1 MAETETE
8 SVPTSGFKVRP
19 LSRVAKPDAQVAGG
33 GQQKAE
39 SSIPEPHDSKFQ
51 SKSSRLRELTGELRE
66 LEARLR
72 LGGGL
77 DKIEKQHKAHKLT
90 ARERIDL
97 LLDNDSYKQE
107 VGLLVAYDQ
116 YLQSRGQKS
125 EVRSQKSEVGGTVEQ
140 EIGGAPAAGV
150 VTTIGRVAGR
160 EVVVVANDATVKAGS
175 WWPETIKKIL
185 RAQEIAMRSRVPII
199 YLVDSAGVN
208 LPYQG
213 GVFPGQYG
221 ASRIFYYNSIMRRYL
236 KVPQI
241 SAVMGPCIAGGAY
254 LPALSDIIIM
264 VEGTSFMGLGGANL
278 VKGATGQTIDNET
291 LGGARTH
298 NELSGVAHYRV
309 KNDEECTAK
318 IREFVSELP
327 TKAQCAVSI
336 TNGADPKTPEENLY
350 DIIPEDHRQP
360 YNVRELLNCVLDE
373 GNLDEFQADYA
384 KEVITGHA
392 RIRGIQVGVIANNR
406 GMFRDPAG
414 GSPKFGG
421 IIYTESAEKV
431 AYFIE
436 TCNRHQTPL
445 LFIQDVSGFM
455 VGSEA
460 EHSGIIRAGARFVE
474 AMATAI
480 VPKIVVTVNHAS
492 GAGYYAMAGQ
502 GFDPDFIFSWPTGRM
517 GVMEGDSAVQAVFGS
532 ELAKLRAKREEPS
545 EELEAEM
552 QKVRETYERD
562 LDAKYAAARGF
573 VDAVIAPEETR
584 DALELAL
591 RVSLN
596 YSGPHLGP
604 FVLPAALV

>member
-1 MAETETE
+1 MKIAQAET
-8 SVPTSGFKVRP
+8 PK
-19 LSRVAKPDAQVAGG
+19 
-33 GQQKAE
+33 
-39 SSIPEPHDSKFQ
+39 
-51 SKSSRLRELTGELRE
+51 RLRQLTDELQE
-66 LEARLR
+66 LETRLR
-72 LGGGL
+72 LGGGP
-77 DKIEKQHKAHKLT
+77 DKIERQHQQGKLT
-90 ARERIDL
+90 ARERIKL
-97 LLDNDSYKQE
+97 LLDNDSYHQE
-107 VGLLVAYDQ
+107 IGLLVAYDQ
-116 YLQSRGQKS
+116 YG
-125 EVRSQKSEVGGTVEQ
+125 
-140 EIGGAPAAGV
+140 GGAPGAGV
-150 VTTIGRVAGR
+150 VTVVGRVEGR

-185 RAQEIAMRSRVPII
+185 RAQEIAMRTRVPII

-221 ASRIFYYNSIMRRYL
+221 AARIFYYNSIMRRYL

-264 VEGTSFMGLGGANL
+264 VENTSFMGLGGANL

-309 KNDEECTAK
+309 ADDQTCIAK

-327 TKAQCAVSI
+327 QAQSTVELSGEAKRPI
-336 TNGADPKTPEENLY
+336 EELY

-360 YNVRELLNCVLDE
+360 YDVRKLLECLLDD
-373 GNLDEFQADYA
+373 GHLDEFQADYA
-384 KEVITGHA
+384 KEMITGHA
-392 RIRGIQVGVIANNR
+392 RIRGIQVGVIANHR
-406 GMFRDPAG
+406 GMVRAPG
-414 GSPKFGG
+414 GKPPRFGG

-431 AYFIE
+431 AFFIE

-445 LFIQDVSGFM
+445 LFVQDVSGFM
-455 VGSEA
+455 IGPDA

-474 AMATAI
+474 AMATAV
-480 VPKIVVTVNHAS
+480 VPKIVLTVNHAS

-532 ELAKLRAKREEPS
+532 QLEKLKKNGESPDAA
-545 EELEAEM
+545 LNAEM
-552 QKVRETYERD
+552 DKVRETYDME

-573 VDAVIAPEETR
+573 VDAVIAPEDTR
-584 DALELAL
+584 LALELAL
-591 RVSLN
+591 RTSQN
-596 YSGPHLGP
+596 YSGPHLGQ
-604 FVLPAALV
+604 FVVPATIV

>member
-1 MAETETE
+1 MKRSETATH
-8 SVPTSGFKVRP
+8 
-19 LSRVAKPDAQVAGG
+19 
-33 GQQKAE
+33 QK
-39 SSIPEPHDSKFQ
+39 
-51 SKSSRLRELTGELRE
+51 SRLRELTGELHQ
-66 LEARLR
+66 LESRLR
-72 LGGGL
+72 LGGGPE
-77 DKIEKQHKAHKLT
+77 KIDRQHQQGKLT
-90 ARERIDL
+90 ARERIEK
-97 LLDNDSYKQE
+97 LLDKDAYVQE
-107 VGLLVAYDQ
+107 IGLLVAYDQ
-116 YLQSRGQKS
+116 Y
-125 EVRSQKSEVGGTVEQ
+125 E
-140 EIGGAPAAGV
+140 GGAPAAGV
-150 VTTIGRVAGR
+150 VTVVGRVVGR

-221 ASRIFYYNSIMRRYL
+221 AARIFYYNSIMRHYL

-309 KNDEECTAK
+309 ADDESCLEK
-318 IREFVSELP
+318 IREFISELP
-327 TKAQCAVSI
+327 KSDAPVVGGPGGEPLRA
-336 TNGADPKTPEENLY
+336 AEELY
-350 DIIPEDHRQP
+350 EIIPEDHRQP
-360 YNVRELLNCVLDE
+360 YDVRRLLECLLDD
-373 GNLDEFQADYA
+373 GHLDEFQADYA
-384 KEVITGHA
+384 KEMLTGHA
-392 RIRGIQVGVIANNR
+392 RIRGIQVGVIANHR
-406 GMFRDPAG
+406 GMIRTPG
-414 GSPKFGG
+414 GKPPRFGG

-436 TCNRHQTPL
+436 TCNRHRTPL
-445 LFIQDVSGFM
+445 LFVQDVSGFM

-460 EHSGIIRAGARFVE
+460 EHSGIIRAGAKFVE
-474 AMATAI
+474 AMATAL
-480 VPKIVVTVNHAS
+480 VPKLVLTVNHAS

-532 ELAKLRAKREEPS
+532 QLEKLKKNGQTPDAA
-545 EELEAEM
+545 LIAEM
-552 QKVRETYERD
+552 EKVRETYDQE

-573 VDAVIAPEETR
+573 VDAVLTPEFTR

-591 RVSLN
+591 RTSQN
-596 YSGPHLGP
+596 YAGPHLGQ
-604 FVLPAALV
+604 FVLPANLV

>member
-1 MAETETE
+1 MKKSDSGPATKQ
-8 SVPTSGFKVRP
+8 PT
-19 LSRVAKPDAQVAGG
+19 
-33 GQQKAE
+33 
-39 SSIPEPHDSKFQ
+39 
-51 SKSSRLRELTGELRE
+51 RLRELTDQLDQ
-66 LEARLR
+66 LETRLR
-72 LGGGL
+72 LGGGP
-77 DKIEKQHKAHKLT
+77 DKIDRQHQQGKLT
-90 ARERIDL
+90 ARERIER
-97 LLDNDSYKQE
+97 LLDKESYAQE
-107 VGLLVAYDQ
+107 IGLLVAYDQ
-116 YLQSRGQKS
+116 YD
-125 EVRSQKSEVGGTVEQ
+125 
-140 EIGGAPAAGV
+140 GGAPGAGV
-150 VTTIGRVAGR
+150 VTVVGRVEGR

-309 KNDEECTAK
+309 ADDQTCIEK

-327 TKAQCAVSI
+327 KPRVI
-336 TNGADPKTPEENLY
+336 TVAEISEALRPADELY
-350 DIIPEDHRQP
+350 EIIPEDHRQP
-360 YNVRELLNCVLDE
+360 YDVRKLLECLLDD
-373 GNLDEFQADYA
+373 GHLDEFQADYA
-384 KEVITGHA
+384 KEMLTGHA
-392 RIRGIQVGVIANNR
+392 RICGIQIGVIANHR
-406 GMFRDPAG
+406 GMVRVPG
-414 GSPKFGG
+414 GKPPRFGG

-431 AYFIE
+431 AYFIG

-455 VGSEA
+455 VGPDA
-460 EHSGIIRAGARFVE
+460 EHSGIIRAGAKFVE
-474 AMATAI
+474 AMATAT
-480 VPKIVVTVNHAS
+480 VPKIVLTVNHAS

-502 GFDPDFIFSWPTGRM
+502 GFDPDFIYSWPTGRM

-532 ELAKLRAKREEPS
+532 QLEKLKKNS
-545 EELEAEM
+545 ESPDQALIDEM
-552 QKVRETYERD
+552 DKVRETYDME

-573 VDAVIAPEETR
+573 VDAVIRPELTR
-584 DALELAL
+584 QALELAL
-591 RVSLN
+591 RTAQN
-596 YSGPHLGP
+596 YSGPHVGQ
-604 FVLPAALV
+604 FVLPPNLV

>member
-1 MAETETE
+1 MPASKFTVKT
-8 SVPTSGFKVRP
+8 
-19 LSRVAKPDAQVAGG
+19 LSRV
-33 GQQKAE
+33 
-39 SSIPEPHDSKFQ
+39 I
-51 SKSSRLRELTGELRE
+51 SKSEISAPSSDQPQGRLRELTNELHQ
-66 LEARLR
+66 LEQKLR
-72 LGGGL
+72 LGGGP
-77 DKIEKQHKAHKLT
+77 DKIEKQHKQGKLT

-97 LLDNDSYKQE
+97 LLDKDSYQQE
-107 VGLLVAYDQ
+107 IGLLVAYDE
-116 YLQSRGQKS
+116 YKAG
-125 EVRSQKSEVGGTVEQ
+125 VRSQESGVRRNEE
-140 EIGGAPAAGV
+140 EIGQAPAAGV
-150 VTTIGRVAGR
+150 VTTVGRVAGR

-291 LGGARTH
+291 LGGARAH
-298 NELSGVAHYRV
+298 NEISGVAHYRL
-309 KNDEECTAK
+309 KNDEEALAK
-318 IREFVSELP
+318 IREFVAELP
-327 TKAQCAVSI
+327 RRESEVRSQES
-336 TNGADPKTPEENLY
+336 GAKRPAT
-350 DIIPEDHRQP
+350 DIYEILPEDHRQP
-360 YNVRELLNCVLDE
+360 YDTRALLDCLLDD
-373 GNLDEFQADYA
+373 GHFDEFQADYA
-384 KEVITGHA
+384 REVITGHA
-392 RIRGIQVGVIANNR
+392 RICGIQVGVITNAR
-406 GMFRDPAG
+406 GMFRDPSG
-414 GSPKFGG
+414 GQPKFGG

-431 AYFIE
+431 AYFID
-436 TCNRHQTPL
+436 TCNRHGTPL
-445 LFIQDVSGFM
+445 VFIQDVSGFM
-455 VGSEA
+455 VGAQA

-474 AMATAI
+474 AMATAT
-480 VPKIVVTVNHAS
+480 VPKIVLTVNHAS

-517 GVMEGDSAVQAVFGS
+517 GVMEGESAVQAVFGS
-532 ELAKLRAKREEPS
+532 QLEKLRTSGQELDQKL
-545 EELEAEM
+545 ELEM
-552 QKVRETYERD
+552 KKVRETYEKE

-573 VDAVIAPEETR
+573 VDAVIAPEDTR
-584 DALELAL
+584 HALELAL

-596 YSGPHLGP
+596 YSGPHLGQ
-604 FVLPAALV
+604 FVLPALLA

>member
-1 MAETETE
+1 MKKSDNGPA
-8 SVPTSGFKVRP
+8 
-19 LSRVAKPDAQVAGG
+19 
-33 GQQKAE
+33 
-39 SSIPEPHDSKFQ
+39 SK
-51 SKSSRLRELTGELRE
+51 KSSERLRELTDELRR
-66 LEARLR
+66 LEAQLR
-72 LGGGL
+72 AGGGP
-77 DKIEKQHKAHKLT
+77 DKIERQHVQGKLT

-97 LLDNDSYKQE
+97 LLDKDSYTQE
-107 VGLLVAYDQ
+107 IGLLVAYDQ
-116 YLQSRGQKS
+116 Y
-125 EVRSQKSEVGGTVEQ
+125 E
-140 EIGGAPAAGV
+140 GGAPAAGV
-150 VTTIGRVAGR
+150 VTVVGRVDAR

-241 SAVMGPCIAGGAY
+241 AAVMGPCIAGGAY

-291 LGGARTH
+291 LGGARAH
-298 NELSGVAHYRV
+298 NELSGVAHYKV
-309 KNDEECTAK
+309 ANDEACIVK

-327 TKAQCAVSI
+327 RPACAISI
-336 TNGADPKTPEENLY
+336 EQAREPKRSAEELY
-350 DIIPEDHRQP
+350 RIIPEDHRQP
-360 YNVRELLNCVLDE
+360 YDVRHLLECLLDD
-373 GNLDEFQADYA
+373 GHLDEFQADYA
-384 KEVITGHA
+384 KEMITGHA
-392 RIRGIQVGVIANNR
+392 RVRGIQVGVIANHR
-406 GMFRDPAG
+406 GMVRKPG
-414 GSPKFGG
+414 GGPPRFGG

-436 TCNRHQTPL
+436 TCARHQTPL

-455 VGSEA
+455 IGSEA
-460 EHSGIIRAGARFVE
+460 EHSGIIRAGAKFVE

-480 VPKIVVTVNHAS
+480 VPKIVLTVNHAS

-502 GFDPDFIFSWPTGRM
+502 GFDPDFIYSWPTGRM

-532 ELAKLRAKREEPS
+532 QIEKLKKNGQSPDEA
-545 EELEAEM
+545 LNAEM
-552 QKVRETYERD
+552 DKVRETYDME

-584 DALELAL
+584 DALELSL
-591 RVSLN
+591 RTSLN
-596 YSGPHLGP
+596 YPGPHVGQ
-604 FVLPAALV
+604 FVLPPNQV